1 MTSTPP
7 AVPGSDE
14 LRETVD
20 LLAQV
25 LASISDRLDDQNKKI
40 NSLTALLEAS
50 PKPAPAPAPAATNDS
65 LIGKIIVYSL
75 GPIVEKLKYLGASLR
90 NDLFETGQR
99 FNHLLSLEKGVL
111 EQLHK
116 ERDAAEIARLKR
128 KGMHAIIAIC
138 GVVLGIGIGVWV

>member
-50 PKPAPAPAPAATNDS
+50 PKPAQAPTADAMNDS
-65 LIGKIIVYSL
+65 LIGKTIVYSL
-75 GPIVEKLKYLGASLR
+75 GPIVEKLEDLGASLR

-99 FNHLLSLEKGVL
+99 FNTLLSLEKGVL
-111 EQLHK
+111 EQLRK

-128 KGMHAIIAIC
+128 KGMLAIIAIC
-138 GVVLGIGIGVWV
+138 GVILGIGIGVWV